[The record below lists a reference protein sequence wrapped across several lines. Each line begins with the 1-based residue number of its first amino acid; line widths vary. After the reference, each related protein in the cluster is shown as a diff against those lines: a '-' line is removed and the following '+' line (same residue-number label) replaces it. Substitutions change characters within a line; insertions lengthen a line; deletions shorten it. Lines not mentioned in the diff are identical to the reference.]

1 MSERARLRDPIFWND
16 VTQLAKTAVAATLA
30 WVLAADTFGL
40 EQPFLAP
47 WAAILVVHG
56 TVYKTVS
63 QGTRQVAATVAGV
76 LLASAV
82 GNLLGLSVT
91 TVALAVLL
99 GLVVGALPWFDGQE
113 TTVAATAL
121 VVVATGFSDDDTVL
135 LARLLDTAIGIGVG
149 IAVNLVVWPPLRRR
163 TAVRAID
170 RIDDRL
176 GELVCEMGHGL
187 RDGVSPDLVEEWVQR
202 TRDLDELIDEAW
214 ALVRQAVESAR
225 LNPRRSARQ
234 LRDPQDWYELLQ
246 RLEQA
251 VAESRSL
258 ARTFGHSLAAGR
270 TWDDAFR
277 ECFADLLTEA
287 GDAIVDAEVD
297 PLLRARARLDEVISS
312 LHAEGLRLELWP
324 EYGGVLTNLRNVMA
338 AMDEVARVNPL
349 GEPPVPVAALVRRRA
364 QLRREVARGE

>member
-1 MSERARLRDPIFWND
+1 MTGRVRWQDPILWND
-16 VTQLAKTAVAATLA
+16 VVQLAKTAVAATVA
-30 WVLAADTFGL
+30 WLLAAEVLDL

-56 TVYKTVS
+56 TVYKTVD
-63 QGTRQVAATVAGV
+63 QGARQVAATIAGV

-82 GNLLGLSVT
+82 GNLLGLGVT

-99 GLVVGALPWFDGQE
+99 GLLVGALPWFDGQE

-121 VVVATGFSDDDTVL
+121 VVVATGFSDDDAVL

-149 IAVNLVVWPPLRRR
+149 IVVNLVVWPPLRRR

-176 GELVCEMGHGL
+176 GELVCEMGHAV
-187 RDGVSPDLVEEWVQR
+187 RDGVDHDLVETWVER

-225 LNPRRSARQ
+225 LNPRRSARE
-234 LRDPQDWYELLQ
+234 LRDPADWYELLR

-258 ARTFGHSLAAGR
+258 ARTLGHSVAADR
-270 TWDDAFR
+270 TWDDDFR
-277 ECFADLLTEA
+277 TCFADLLTEA
-287 GDAIVDAEVD
+287 GDAIVDAEVE
-297 PLLRARARLDEVISS
+297 PLLRARARLDEVIAT
-312 LHAEGLRLELWP
+312 LHAEGLQVGTWA
-324 EYGGVLTNLRNVMA
+324 EYGGVLTNLRNVIA

-364 QLRREVARGE
+364 QVRREVGREQ